1 MRAIRLRRSAKLE
14 SGMVSSEGRTQC
26 FRALVLVVLVLMAGL
41 AGLRSMGSGRVLAE
55 SGGLNILFLP
65 VILRPRIAG
74 TTRSSPTAI
83 RYISVTPEYPWTLT
97 PLPNETDFVTPVR
110 LTHTPGPSETFV
122 PVLTARP
129 SKTAWPS
136 ETLDP
141 NLTQT
146 VTPEGTVTPLPPP
159 TDELGVVTVTPKPD
173 DTATPTSTSSAT
185 PVPTEASGPRVFMPF
200 LVSMRRLPTPRTLS
214 AATPTKPTTSP
225 PLESPYERRLP
236 HRQQALVLLQ
246 RLAGRRVEPSRLP

>member
-110 LTHTPGPSETFV
+110 LT
-122 PVLTARP
+122 
-129 SKTAWPS
+129 
-136 ETLDP
+136 
-141 NLTQT
+141 
-146 VTPEGTVTPLPPP
+146 
-159 TDELGVVTVTPKPD
+159 
-173 DTATPTSTSSAT
+173 
-185 PVPTEASGPRVFMPF
+185 
-200 LVSMRRLPTPRTLS
+200 LS
-214 AATPTKPTTSP
+214 
-225 PLESPYERRLP
+225 LI
-236 HRQQALVLLQ
+236 HI
-246 RLAGRRVEPSRLP
+246 